1 MLKIAG
7 DICLTDNYFDIG
19 YGVGS
24 SIIKGSIPFRKLQKK
39 DSDVWVGNCECVISD
54 FSVYSNYR
62 KYCFRISPI
71 HLYPCRFI
79 DYYCVANNHVME
91 HGAEAYRDTCN
102 NLLTLSKG
110 YFGSKEQRTISFEH
124 QSQIVSIT
132 SFSLRKD
139 SVNFEPL
146 YWCFPE
152 LDEIEEEY
160 KKLDS
165 DFKIVYLHWGVEFI
179 NFPHIEQI
187 RLAHWLIDLGFD
199 LVIGLHPHIL
209 QGYEIYKRKYIF
221 YSLGNFV
228 FNMPWTPTKYAAIVN
243 VNFCGC
249 DPVVSWN
256 YTKIG
261 IDYFPCLL
269 DENQVPKEFRFD
281 YLNSLVQ
288 KADENERYYS
298 NVFACMKRYRKSNY
312 LDILQNVT
320 KFKFSDLA
328 EITGDF
334 IKRRIK

>member
-228 FNMPWTPTKYAAIVN
+228 FDMGWRPTSYSAIVSVDLSSQKVLYHYVKIDSSFHPQIVSVDN
-243 VNFCGC
+243 V
-249 DPVVSWN
+249 PEK
-256 YTKIG
+256 Y
-261 IDYFPCLL
+261 
-269 DENQVPKEFRFD
+269 RFE
-281 YLNSLVQ
+281 YLNALIGQ
-288 KADENERYYS
+288 IN
-298 NVFACMKRYRKSNY
+298 NVEEYIKHSSQGLKKYRRFNRTYFVGNIYRNKFHFIGSILIDFVKRK
-312 LDILQNVT
+312 LHL
-320 KFKFSDLA
+320 
-328 EITGDF
+328 
-334 IKRRIK
+334 